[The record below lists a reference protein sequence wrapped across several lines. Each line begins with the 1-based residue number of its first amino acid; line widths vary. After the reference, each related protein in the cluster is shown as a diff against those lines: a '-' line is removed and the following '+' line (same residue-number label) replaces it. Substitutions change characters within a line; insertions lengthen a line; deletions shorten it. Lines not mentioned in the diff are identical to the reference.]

1 MVLENSSLTRLGN
14 SGLRINHA
22 VVGTMLFDM
31 PPVGD
36 VNMGVSE
43 EDSLAILK
51 KCYDEGLRT
60 FDTANAYGGGNSE
73 KVIGKFLK
81 QYNIPRANVVIM
93 TKCFLPIDF
102 APMQGPSTSLN
113 FNDRGLSRKHILD
126 AVKGSVERLGTHI
139 DLLQI
144 HRYDPEVPDEE
155 IMRALNDV
163 VESGQVRYLGASS
176 MKTYQFIGLQN
187 TAEKHGWH
195 KFVSMQS
202 LYNLLYREDER
213 ELNEYCKKTGVGLL
227 PWSPNARGLL
237 AIPTSS
243 EKSKAKFQFP
253 FYKNLLHLDVEND
266 PKIIDR
272 VEEVSKQI
280 GCSMVEVAGGW
291 LMAKGANPIIGLTL
305 VDSIESILKLV
316 NIKLTDEQVKYLEEP
331 YRPKAGFHS

>member
-1 MVLENSSLTRLGN
+1 MVLENSTLTRLGK

-22 VVGTMLFDM
+22 VVGTMLFNM
-31 PPVGD
+31 PPIGD
-36 VNMGVSE
+36 VDMGIRE
-43 EDSLAILK
+43 ETSIAILK

-73 KVIGKFLK
+73 KTIGKFLK
-81 QYNIPRANVVIM
+81 QYNIPRENVVIM
-93 TKCFLPIDF
+93 TKCFLPMDF
-102 APMQGPSTSLN
+102 APGTISSSLN

-176 MKTYQFIGLQN
+176 MKAYQFIELQH

-213 ELNEYCKKTGVGLL
+213 ELNEYCKKTGVGLI

-243 EKSKAKFQFP
+243 EKSKAKFELP
-253 FYKNLLHLDVEND
+253 FLHHLLHLDAEND
-266 PKIIDR
+266 RIIIDR
-272 VEEVSKQI
+272 VEEVSKKI
-280 GCSMVEVAGGW
+280 GCSMVEVAAGW
-291 LMAKGANPIIGLTL
+291 LVAKGANPIIGLTRL
-305 VDSIESILKLV
+305 DAIDSVVRLAT
-316 NIKLTDEQVKYLEEP
+316 IKLTDEQIKYLEEP
-331 YRPKAGFHS
+331 YRPKVGFA